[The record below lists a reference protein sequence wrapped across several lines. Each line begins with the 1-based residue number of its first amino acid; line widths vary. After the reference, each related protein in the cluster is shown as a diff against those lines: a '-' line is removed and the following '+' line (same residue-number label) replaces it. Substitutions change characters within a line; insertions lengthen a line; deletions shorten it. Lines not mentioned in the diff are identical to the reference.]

1 MKNTTSYSPVFQ
13 LHDGG
18 GDGEAGTDDLD
29 TGEAERTA
37 VSMPMPDSPGLMME
51 APTSLGVP
59 SSQEEAGG
67 GHMSRSVSET
77 TLRRNNLRLNL
88 NSSQQPQSAGP
99 VLPSFTP
106 LQQFKKELSVSRRLS
121 GAGVCPRGHR

>member
-1 MKNTTSYSPVFQ
+1 
-13 LHDGG
+13 
-18 GDGEAGTDDLD
+18 
-29 TGEAERTA
+29 
-37 VSMPMPDSPGLMME
+37 MPDSPGLMME

-59 SSQEEAGG
+59 GSQEAG

>member
-1 MKNTTSYSPVFQ
+1 
-13 LHDGG
+13 
-18 GDGEAGTDDLD
+18 
-29 TGEAERTA
+29 
-37 VSMPMPDSPGLMME
+37 MPGVMME
-51 APTSLGVP
+51 AANSLGVP
-59 SSQEEAGG
+59 GSQEEEAG

-88 NSSQQPQSAGP
+88 TSSQQPQSAGP

>member
-1 MKNTTSYSPVFQ
+1 MKTTSYSLLFQ

-18 GDGEAGTDDLD
+18 GDGEAGADDLD

-59 SSQEEAGG
+59 GSQEAGG
-67 GHMSRSVSET
+67 SHMSRSVSET